1 MKKRNYF
8 LEKSKLTTAQ
18 LVTQLNVLKSNL
30 SDNKVKIQLQKL
42 TKTHKINELRQQIA
56 QINTII
62 SQRIIKELNE
72 AKTKRSN

>member
-8 LEKSKLTTAQ
+8 LEKSKLTTTQ

-30 SDNKVKIQLQKL
+30 SNNKIKIQLQKL

>member
-8 LEKSKLTTAQ
+8 LEKSKLKTIQ
-18 LVTQLNVLKSNL
+18 LVTESQNLKNELHDNL
-30 SDNKVKIQLQKL
+30 IKIQLQKL
-42 TKTHKINELRQQIA
+42 TKTDKIRKLRQQIA

-62 SQRIIKELNE
+62 NQRIMEELNE